1 MTERLGRGPWARL
14 LVSAVLPDEGSSLAE
29 RGRVL
34 VEEDA
39 VQDLVVT
46 SGTVSARIDDCD
58 VTIAAEP
65 VPPRIWAAMTR
76 YARNNTQLEAAVEG
90 RAQSV
95 QLEHLMMVDWEQP
108 LVPRTSALARSCTCD
123 RAGGCEHLAA
133 LAYAFARE
141 IDRDPAMLLR
151 WRGCE
156 AQEEGEPEAPDRSA
170 RHAGGRLGGRA
181 ATRAA
186 PAPAAADRGGA
197 EAPRPERAARRRSR
211 PRRGAAAGVRLVRGF
226 SSPLALPLLG
236 AGPGDS
242 TLAR

>member
-46 SGTVSARIDDCD
+46 SGAVSARIDDCD

-108 LVPRTSALARSCTCD
+108 LVPRTSALARSCSCD
-123 RAGGCEHLAA
+123 RAGGCEHRAA

-141 IDRDPAMLLR
+141 IDRDPAVLLR

-156 AQEEGEPEAPDRSA
+156 AQVEVEPEAPAAPRVMPEDA
-170 RHAGGRLGGRA
+170 WEAGPLPEPRPLRPLPTGAVLKRLGPSGLRV
-181 ATRAA
+181 
-186 PAPAAADRGGA
+186 GGA
-197 EAPRPERAARRRSR
+197 DLAEVLQRAYASFAAS
-211 PRRGAAAGVRLVRGF
+211 PRR
-226 SSPLALPLLG
+226 
-236 AGPGDS
+236 
-242 TLAR
+242 

>member
-14 LVSAVLPDEGSSLAE
+14 LVSAVLPDEGSSVAE

-46 SGTVSARIDDCD
+46 SGTVSARIDGCD
-58 VTIAAEP
+58 VTIATEP

-108 LVPRTSALARSCTCD
+108 LVPRTSVLARDCTCD

-133 LAYAFARE
+133 LAYVFARE
-141 IDRDPAMLLR
+141 IDRNPAMLLR

-156 AQEEGEPEAPDRSA
+156 AQEESEQ
-170 RHAGGRLGGRA
+170 
-181 ATRAA
+181 AA
-186 PAPAAADRGGA
+186 PAAPLVMPDDAW
-197 EAPRPERAARRRSR
+197 EAPGRSPSRVRSGRCRP
-211 PRRGAAAGVRLVRGF
+211 VRC
-226 SSPLALPLLG
+226 
-236 AGPGDS
+236 
-242 TLAR
+242 